1 MKAEE
6 AIQKWMVEHKKTL
19 ALAESITG
27 GQIAARLTAISGSS
41 QYFLG
46 SLVVYSNELKQK
58 VLHVSEQ
65 TLKKHGPIS
74 REVVKEM
81 VENLIALTRADYG
94 IAITGIAGPTGGT
107 AEKPIGTIWAAI
119 IETGKT
125 PEIWKFNLSGTRAQ
139 IIQGAVDQVLS
150 ALHRK
155 INSR

>member
-6 AIQKWMVEHKKTL
+6 AIQKWMIEHKKTL

-27 GQIAARLTAISGSS
+27 GQIAARLTAISGAS

-65 TLKKHGPIS
+65 TLKKRGPIS

-81 VENLIALTRADYG
+81 AENLIALSGADYG
-94 IAITGIAGPTGGT
+94 IAITGIAGPTGGS

-125 PEIWKFNLSGTRAQ
+125 PEIWNFNLSGTRAQ